1 MDGKDLA
8 DALASLLTIGSGSGG
23 PITLTVAGMFLLAL
37 LVLVAIV
44 VLAGLAGLLKRWLS
58 HELDLIF
65 EFLLLAALV
74 GVLAWMYFG
83 GYFRLM

>member
-8 DALASLLTIGSGSGG
+8 DALASLLTMGSGSGG
-23 PITLTVAGMFLLAL
+23 PITMTIAGMFLLAL

-44 VLAGLAGLLKRWLS
+44 LLAGLAGLLKRWLS

-65 EFLLLAALV
+65 EFLLLGALIA
-74 GVLAWMYFG
+74 VLAWLYVG

>member
-8 DALASLLTIGSGSGG
+8 DALAGLLTMGGDGGG
-23 PITLTVAGMFLLAL
+23 PIAMTIGGMFLLAMLIL
-37 LVLVAIV
+37 LVLVL
-44 VLAGLAGLLKRWLS
+44 LAGLAGLLKRWLS

-74 GVLAWMYFG
+74 GVLVWMYFG

>member
-1 MDGKDLA
+1 MDGKHLA
-8 DALASLLTIGSGSGG
+8 DALASLLTMGADGG
-23 PITLTVAGMFLLAL
+23 APITMTVGGMFLLAM
-37 LVLVAIV
+37 LVLVALV
-44 VLAGLAGLLKRWLS
+44 LLAGLAGLLKRWLS

-74 GVLAWMYFG
+74 AVLAWMYAG